1 LSLVTAEI
9 LRLTDYRHE
18 RRDDEGRYAG
28 VRRET
33 LLNGV
38 RISVCFI
45 TALLLHSVPCGMGA
59 VKQHC
64 GLSNPCL

>member
-1 LSLVTAEI
+1 MELW
-9 LRLTDYRHE
+9 RLTDYRSM

-38 RISVCFI
+38 RISVCLNAVLP
-45 TALLLHSVPCGMGA
+45 TTTLLLARRHLV
-59 VKQHC
+59 
-64 GLSNPCL
+64 